1 MNENVMAI
9 ISQSVSTTVMNLLL
23 FLFYRKIYEPKFQ
36 DKIVYIIAF
45 IATTA
50 LFIAV
55 NQLSNFLNAPLIN
68 TIYSF
73 TYINLASIAMFKSSL
88 KKTFMYNSLYF
99 LFLFFI
105 DVLSVAF
112 WSVIKGENF
121 QSILS
126 NAQYLTISC
135 ITNILIM
142 VLMWQI
148 FIFVLS
154 KSELTVIKH
163 KQIILLGAFTAFAV
177 FVEYNFAIRINSGK
191 DALIVIFVLLG
202 FLFLSIFLVYL
213 TREIIK
219 AYNAKY
225 EYELIQA
232 QSKIQFEHYAEI
244 NRKYEESR
252 RVIHDIKKHLSV
264 LESLNAIDGNKKAG
278 EYREIIENEV
288 DSLFSGFQCSNQ
300 ILSIIMSQKIVMAES
315 EDIKVNTEVE
325 DIMFDFVSDIDITA
339 IFANLWDNAIEA
351 CRKVKQSER
360 FINIIIGRVNEF
372 VVINFE
378 NVFDGVI
385 NEHDGKLLSTKKQH
399 EGVGMS
405 IIKSSVEKYKGA
417 LVIEHDE
424 NLFKA
429 KVLIPLA

>member
-23 FLFYRKIYEPKFQ
+23 FLFYRRIYEPKFQ
-36 DKIVYIIAF
+36 NKTVYIFTF

-50 LFIAV
+50 LFITI
-55 NQLSNFLNAPLIN
+55 NQISNFLSAPLIN

-73 TYINLASIAMFKSSL
+73 VYFNLASVVLFKCKL

-99 LFLFFI
+99 LFLVFI

-126 NAQYLTISC
+126 NAQYLIISC

-142 VLMWQI
+142 VLMWLI
-148 FIFVLS
+148 FISVLS
-154 KSELTVIKH
+154 KSELTIIKRN
-163 KQIILLGAFTAFAV
+163 QIVLLGAFTAFAA
-177 FVEYNFAIRINSGK
+177 FVEYNFAVRINNSK
-191 DALIVIFVLLG
+191 DGIIAICVLLG
-202 FLFLSIFLVYL
+202 FLFLSIFLVYF
-213 TREIIK
+213 TGEIIK

-225 EYELIQA
+225 ESELMQV

-244 NRKYEESR
+244 NQKYEESR

-264 LESLNAIDGNKKAG
+264 LESLNAIESNKKAG

-300 ILSIIMSQKIVMAES
+300 ILSIIMSQKIMVAES

-325 DIMFDFVSDIDITA
+325 DIMFNFISDIDITA

-351 CRKVKQSER
+351 CRKVELSER
-360 FINIIIGRVNEF
+360 FINIIIGRVNDF

-385 NEHDGKLLSTKKQH
+385 NEHDGKLLSTKEQH

-405 IIKSSVEKYKGA
+405 IIKSSVEKYKGT
-417 LVIEHDE
+417 LVIDHDE
-424 NLFKA
+424 NIFKA
-429 KVLIPLA
+429 KALIPLA

>member
-1 MNENVMAI
+1 MNENVMAV
-9 ISQSVSTTVMNLLL
+9 ISQSVSTMVMNLLL
-23 FLFYRKIYEPKFQ
+23 FLFYRKIYEPKF
-36 DKIVYIIAF
+36 KSRIVYIIVF

-73 TYINLASIAMFKSSL
+73 TYINLASVAMFKSSL

-142 VLMWQI
+142 VLMWQL
-148 FIFVLS
+148 FISVLS

-177 FVEYNFAIRINSGK
+177 FVEYNFAVRINSSK
-191 DALIVIFVLLG
+191 DALIVICVLLG

-213 TREIIK
+213 TGEIIK

-225 EYELIQA
+225 ESELIQA

-264 LESLNAIDGNKKAG
+264 LQSLNSIEGNKKAG

-300 ILSIIMSQKIVMAES
+300 ILSIIMSQKIMVAES

-351 CRKVKQSER
+351 CRKVKQPER
-360 FINIIIGRVNEF
+360 FINIIIGRVNDF

-385 NEHDGKLLSTKKQH
+385 NEHDGKLLSTKEQH
-399 EGVGMS
+399 EGVGVS
-405 IIKSSVEKYKGA
+405 IIKSSVEKYRGT
-417 LVIEHDE
+417 LVIEHNE
-424 NLFKA
+424 NIFKA
-429 KVLIPLA
+429 KALIPLA